1 MQRKHGPRHFPW
13 KDRHPWQA
21 AVGPMGKP
29 ILGMG
34 NGDLANAG
42 QSWPKNLQ
50 NHNCICWAR
59 LIKSLFLWPKSILRP
74 SFRLTGNHDYCTSAF
89 AGGQAPP
96 ATRCLIAIRSTAKSA
111 PSSVSVTTLIII
123 GRFWSSPSKRCLILI
138 GLGHG
143 LRQLLPG
150 YIHSVSVVVSV
161 TMREIL
167 HLQVLRVTVT
177 ITKVVYKQWH
187 HHIR

>member
-1 MQRKHGPRHFPW
+1 MIWSKDTFAWDKIHPENMLLSFSFLRKKPRAWLDSIAVSLFVKIIIGMRNANDNQRKHGPRHFPW

-111 PSSVSVTTLIII
+111 PSSASVTTLIII
-123 GRFWSSPSKRCLILI
+123 GRF
-138 GLGHG
+138 
-143 LRQLLPG
+143 
-150 YIHSVSVVVSV
+150 
-161 TMREIL
+161 
-167 HLQVLRVTVT
+167 
-177 ITKVVYKQWH
+177 
-187 HHIR
+187 